1 MNFNREEAIN
11 YIKSLSDT
19 ELAKLIARNGKFN
32 CTVNNIKEAVDLK
45 KQIFELGFFSNL
57 QYYMIHSHKANRIE

>member
-32 CTVNNIKEAVDLK
+32 CTVNNVKEAVDLK
-45 KQIFELGFFSNL
+45 KQIF
-57 QYYMIHSHKANRIE
+57 